1 MKIIHIDV
9 IEDPYHSTMVKE
21 KRRYRCRPMFCR
33 LMMTAFLCSVLVTS
47 AASAT
52 EYALNA
58 ASIEEFKN
66 GIRYDGEDELII
78 EIEED
83 VTIAGGGN
91 AGIESAAPVTIRSA
105 AERTLTIVVD
115 SDEEFLYGIK
125 APSITIKSG
134 NIDITVHGKNDS
146 GGSNAFGIYA
156 GSGNVTIS
164 GGSVFTTV
172 ETAAHK
178 NKGIYALRFINI
190 AGGLVNTYQRGGSNA
205 FGLDGGN
212 VETENAEDG
221 VIISGGHVV
230 VSSGGAAAR
239 NYGIDS
245 KFGTVRISGDAVV
258 FIHED
263 ESGRADNY
271 AYNENITTISGGN
284 AMMFTS
290 EGKNYT
296 LREDVVLTQN
306 VTLLP
311 AGTFEIPA
319 GRTLG
324 VSGGA
329 YLAQPAGA
337 TLLFGEGYGAFEYA
351 GSVSESGTTIYAG
364 EEPVQQAPAPVAGLL
379 AGLGAAVLLR
389 RKG

>member
-1 MKIIHIDV
+1 MNIPQV
-9 IEDPYHSTMVKE
+9 NVTEDPYYGTMAKE
-21 KRRYRCRPMFCR
+21 KQHYRCRPMFCR
-33 LMMTAFLCSVLVTS
+33 AMITAFLCSFLVTS
-47 AASAT
+47 TVSAT
-52 EYALNA
+52 EYVLNA

-66 GIRYDGEDELII
+66 GIRYDGEGELII

-91 AGIESAAPVTIRSA
+91 AGIESTAPVTIKNA
-105 AERTLTIVVD
+105 TERTLTIVVD

-125 APSITIKSG
+125 APSITIESG

-190 AGGLVNTYQRGGSNA
+190 AGGLVNTYQRGGSNT

-212 VETENAEDG
+212 VETDSADDG
-221 VIISGGHVV
+221 VIISGGLVV
-230 VSSGGAAAR
+230 INSSGGAAR

-245 KFGTVRISGDAVV
+245 RFGTVKVSGDAVA
-258 FIHED
+258 FIRED

-271 AYNENITTISGGN
+271 VYNANITTISGGN
-284 AMMFTS
+284 AVVFAS
-290 EGKNYT
+290 VGGNYT
-296 LREDVVLTQN
+296 LCEDAVLTQN
-306 VTLLP
+306 AMLLP
-311 AGTFEIPA
+311 GGAFEIPA

-324 VSGGA
+324 ISGGA
-329 YLAQPAGA
+329 YLAQPEGA

-351 GSVSESGTTIYAG
+351 GSAPEDGMTIYAG

-389 RKG
+389 RKQ

>member
-1 MKIIHIDV
+1 M
-9 IEDPYHSTMVKE
+9 EKE
-21 KRRYRCRPMFCR
+21 KRRSYFAPPFRR
-33 LMMTAFLCSVLVTS
+33 LMMIAFLCSFLVTS
-47 AASAT
+47 TVSAT
-52 EYALNA
+52 EYVLNA

-66 GIRYDGEDELII
+66 GIRYDGEGELII

-91 AGIESAAPVTIRSA
+91 AGIESTAPVTMKNA
-105 AERTLTIVVD
+105 TERTLTIVVD

-125 APSITIKSG
+125 APSITIESG

-190 AGGLVNTYQRGGSNA
+190 AGGLVNTYQRGGSNT

-212 VETENAEDG
+212 VETDSADDG
-221 VIISGGHVV
+221 VIISGGLVV
-230 VSSGGAAAR
+230 INSSGGAAR

-245 KFGTVRISGDAVV
+245 KFGTVKISGDAVV

-263 ESGRADNY
+263 ESGRADNF

-284 AMMFTS
+284 TMVFAS
-290 EGKNYT
+290 VGGNYT
-296 LREDVVLTQN
+296 LRSDAVLTQN
-306 VTLLP
+306 ATLLP
-311 AGTFEIPA
+311 GGTFEIPA

-324 VSGGA
+324 ISGGA
-329 YLAQPAGA
+329 YLAQPEGA

-351 GSVSESGTTIYAG
+351 GSAPEDGMTIYAG

-389 RKG
+389 RKQ